1 MLSDGFLMAI
11 IFRRSQ
17 MSHPRR
23 ILSFPFVFVL
33 AVAFILL
40 LQGTARAQTTGTIQG
55 TVTDQTN
62 SAVAGAQVQVQN
74 TATGVSRTLVTDS
87 AGSYSAPSLQPGL
100 YKVVVSSPN
109 FQTVTVD
116 KITLS
121 VSGTVPVNVHLG
133 VAAASQTIQ
142 VSSAAMG
149 IESTTMTVGQVID
162 KKTVQEV
169 PLNGRHFTD
178 LGPLVAGSVTAPQ
191 SGFLTA
197 PLRGQGASSFDSAGG
212 REDTVNF
219 MINGVNLN
227 DMSQNQI
234 TFQPTINT
242 VSEFKADN
250 STFSAEMGRNSGTIV
265 QIATRSGTNTFHG
278 EAFEFIR
285 NSAVDARDFF
295 NRAPVLQSPFK
306 RSNFGADIGGPIWR
320 DHTFFFLSYEGLRQ
334 RQGLTITSE
343 VPTTAQ
349 RASVTDPIIQKLL
362 PLLPTANDAS
372 GTQFNGS
379 ATAPVNIDQ
388 FTGDFSHNFSQND
401 TLHFFY
407 AWQQDKRIEPTLQ
420 GDTVPNFGDHRT
432 AHRQI
437 GTLVETHIFSP
448 ALVNEARL
456 GFNRIAISFSPQFTA
471 DPATYGINDGVT
483 TPIGLPQIQV
493 AAAGLTFGGP
503 TGFPQGRFDTTGIF
517 SDTLNYLRGKH
528 SFKVGGEFRRFI
540 NDNFNADTG
549 FIRFNT
555 MANFLSDQASFFSV
569 TPGNRPSRIFIDA
582 GGVFVQDAYKATS
595 RLNLEL
601 GMRVDW
607 NRTPTEAENRFVVFD
622 APSASLIQQG
632 SHGLS
637 VVYNQNYDVEPRVG
651 FAYDLTGRGTTEL
664 RGGYGIQA
672 DQPVANLVSG
682 LASNPPF
689 AIPVSTTSA
698 TTLADAF
705 TVAGA
710 SASLSP
716 ASVQRNFRN
725 AIVQTYNL
733 NLQQQLPSSM
743 TLSIGYYGSKGS
755 HLRIQRNINQPING
769 VKPFPALSS
778 TSPIRPGAGLGT
790 IAEGDSTSYSRYN
803 GLWTSVTKSFSNN
816 LEFNANYQ
824 WTRSMD
830 VNSLSS
836 QGFNLQDNYNLA
848 GNYGPS
854 DFDARNRFS
863 MSGVYTQPVTSNRI
877 LSGWEFSTVAQLQ
890 SGNPFTILTTSGLNG
905 TGVGVRPDLLV
916 SSGSI
921 KTSRRLAA
929 NGNIQFIAPAICYTA
944 TPGCEFASDGKH
956 FGNSKRGVLYGPGFE
971 TVDLSV
977 VKNTLV
983 HDGVTFQLR
992 FDAFNA
998 LNHANLGQPISTFAV
1013 GTNSVSAG
1021 AFGQINSTRFPVGDS
1036 GSSRQLQLAGKII
1049 F

>member
-1 MLSDGFLMAI
+1 MSRPRCIVGIRLNAALSIFGFL
-11 IFRRSQ
+11 
-17 MSHPRR
+17 
-23 ILSFPFVFVL
+23 
-33 AVAFILL
+33 LL
-40 LQGTARAQTTGTIQG
+40 LVLQMPANAQTTGTIQG
-55 TVTDQTN
+55 SVTDQTN
-62 SAVAGAQVQVQN
+62 SAVVGAQVQVQN
-74 TATGVSRTLVTDS
+74 TGTGISRMVVTDH
-87 AGSYSAPSLQPGL
+87 AGSYSAPSLPPGI
-100 YKVVVSSPN
+100 YRVVVTSPN

-116 KITLS
+116 RITLNVS
-121 VSGTVPVNVHLG
+121 VTVPVNVQLG
-133 VAAASQTIQ
+133 IASASQTVQ
-142 VSSAAMG
+142 VSSASMG

-162 KKTVQEV
+162 PKAVQEF

-178 LGPLVAGSVTAPQ
+178 LGPLIAGSVTAPQ

-197 PLRGQGASSFDSAGG
+197 PLRGQGAASFDSAGG

-219 MINGVNLN
+219 MINGINLN

-278 EAFEFIR
+278 EVFEFIR

-295 NRAPVLQSPFK
+295 NRAPGLQSPFK
-306 RSNFGADIGGPIWR
+306 RSNFGADVGGPIWR

-349 RASVTDPIIQKLL
+349 RAAVTDPIIQKLL
-362 PLLPTANDAS
+362 LLIPTSNDAS

-388 FTGDFSHNFSQND
+388 FTGDFSHTLTQSD

-407 AWQQDKRIEPTLQ
+407 AWQQDKRIEPLLQ
-420 GDTVPNFGDHRT
+420 GDTIPNFGDHRT

-448 ALVNEARL
+448 SVVNEARL

-471 DPATYGINDGVT
+471 DPVSYGINDGVT
-483 TPIGLPQIQV
+483 TGIGLPQIQV
-493 AAAGLTFGGP
+493 AAAGLTLGGP
-503 TGFPQGRFDTTGIF
+503 AGFPQGRFDTTGIF
-517 SDTLNYLRGKH
+517 SDTLNYLKGKH
-528 SFKVGGEFRRFI
+528 SFKFGGEFRRFI
-540 NDNFNADTG
+540 NDNFNSDTG

-555 MANFLSDQASFFSV
+555 MTNFLNDQASFFSV
-569 TPGNRPSRIFIDA
+569 TPGNRPSRIFVNA
-582 GGVFVQDAYKATS
+582 GGLFAQDGYKATS

-601 GMRVDW
+601 GFRFDW
-607 NRTPTEAENRFVVFD
+607 NGTPTEAENRFVVFD
-622 APSASLIQQG
+622 APTSSLIQQG
-632 SHGLS
+632 TNGLN
-637 VVYNQNYDVEPRVG
+637 VVYNQNYNFEPRVG

-664 RGGYGIQA
+664 RGGYGMQA

-705 TVAGA
+705 AVAGA

-733 NLQQQLPSSM
+733 NLQQQLPARM

-755 HLRIQRNINQPING
+755 HLRIQRNINQPVSG
-769 VKPFPALSS
+769 VKPFPALAAGSS
-778 TSPIRPGAGLGT
+778 IRPGAGLGT
-790 IAEGDSTSYSRYN
+790 IAEGDSTSYSNYN
-803 GLWTSVTKSFSNN
+803 GLWTTVTKSFSNN

-824 WTRSMD
+824 FTRSMD

-854 DFDARNRFS
+854 DFDVRNRFS
-863 MSGVYTQPVTSNRI
+863 MSGVYSLPITSNR
-877 LSGWEFSTVAQLQ
+877 LVSGWQLSTVAQLQ
-890 SGNPFTILTTSGLNG
+890 TGNPFTILTTSGLNG
-905 TGVGVRPDLLV
+905 TGVGVRPDQLV

-921 KTSRRLAA
+921 RTSRALAG
-929 NGNIQFIAPAICYTA
+929 NGNVQFIAPAICYTA

-956 FGNSKRGVLYGPGFE
+956 FGNSQRGALYGPGFE
-971 TVDLSV
+971 TVDLSL
-977 VKNTLV
+977 VKNTMV
-983 HDGVTFQLR
+983 HNSVTFQLR

-1013 GTNSVSAG
+1013 GANSVSAG

-1036 GSSRQLQLAGKII
+1036 GSSRQLQLAAKIL